1 MLSIDQLPVIFVFQR
16 IYLFKGEQEKISTS
30 ETHAEN
36 MGIVWPREILIEVT
50 VSCLSV
56 LTKIL
61 TEFAKKCY
69 ILELKLILTI
79 QSKFSLLELI
89 FY

>member
-1 MLSIDQLPVIFVFQR
+1 MDYAHLSLEER
-16 IYLFKGEQEKISTS
+16 IEAY
-30 ETHAEN
+30 
-36 MGIVWPREILIEVT
+36 V
-50 VSCLSV
+50 SV

>member
-1 MLSIDQLPVIFVFQR
+1 MLSGKPKEVRERKPIR
-16 IYLFKGEQEKISTS
+16 
-30 ETHAEN
+30 
-36 MGIVWPREILIEVT
+36 MGGIILSSDPRSI
-50 VSCLSV
+50 LSV